1 MVCVVTKNYQVSGGR
16 LVIHCNMLCRLLNDT
31 HWWVQSFFQ
40 GYNKLKHFIRH
51 ITNLHWHTTK
61 SLHSTVFL
69 QHTATP
75 YWAIG
80 TQFSAL
86 HVSWKVD
93 WPEATNILVYPL
105 KAIMCNS
112 QIGTIFPIIIK
123 ITEISQWYFNTTL
136 ESIKSTKPVSQSIVK
151 KTWTK
156 QL

>member
-1 MVCVVTKNYQVSGGR
+1 MVCVVLKNYQVSGGR
-16 LVIHCNMLCRLLNDT
+16 LVIHCHMPCRLFHDT

-61 SLHSTVFL
+61 SLQCIVFL
-69 QHTATP
+69 QHTPHWAT
-75 YWAIG
+75 G

-93 WPEATNILVYPL
+93 WPEVTNILMYPL

-112 QIGTIFPIIIK
+112 QIGMVCPVIIK
-123 ITEISQWYFNTTL
+123 ITEISHDISMQIWKVWNL
-136 ESIKSTKPVSQSIVK
+136 QNLCLRE
-151 KTWTK
+151 
-156 QL
+156 L